1 MAKKF
6 FNYSFQIERT
16 KKTGTIFVIV
26 MVVLLVSFFLFY
38 KSKSNVTSLDR
49 LSYKVVL
56 GMNRFEDR
64 NCDHAYRL
72 NYQKKTCGTICINSL
87 KKDSNYL
94 SDLQEEMQKNG
105 FSFKKESSKKINNGN
120 YSYVETANK
129 IPYISYYVIDYENKT
144 YSIEYIDQSS
154 YLAKTNEKKCGESF
168 HNFINSL
175 KLK

>member
-6 FNYSFQIERT
+6 FDYSFQIERT
-16 KKTGTIFVIV
+16 KKLGIVFVIV
-26 MVVLLVSFFLFY
+26 VVVLLVSFFLFY
-38 KSKSNVTSLDR
+38 KSKSNVTKINQ

-105 FSFKKESSKKINNGN
+105 FSFKKKIEKKINNKE
-120 YSYVETANK
+120 YSYLETANK
-129 IPYISYYVIDYENKT
+129 IPFISYYVTDYNGKT

-154 YLAKTNEKKCGESF
+154 YLTKTNEKKCGESF
-168 HNFINSL
+168 HDFINSL
-175 KLK
+175 NLK

>member
-16 KKTGTIFVIV
+16 KKAGIIFIIV
-26 MVVLLVSFFLFY
+26 VVGLLVSFFLFY
-38 KSKSNVTSLDR
+38 KSKSNVTKLDQ

-94 SDLQEEMQKNG
+94 NNLRDEMQKNG
-105 FSFKKESSKKINNGN
+105 FSFQNKSSKNINKQH
-120 YSYVETANK
+120 YSYLETANK
-129 IPYISYYVIDYENKT
+129 IPLISYYITDYQNKT

-154 YLAKTNEKKCGESF
+154 YLTKTNEKKCGESF
-168 HNFINSL
+168 RTFINSL

>member
-26 MVVLLVSFFLFY
+26 VVCLLVGFFIFY
-38 KSKSNVTSLDR
+38 RSKSNVTKLNR

-64 NCDHAYRL
+64 NCDNAYRL
-72 NYQKKTCGTICINSL
+72 NYQKKTCGTICINSI
-87 KKDSNYL
+87 KEDPNYL
-94 SDLQEEMQKNG
+94 SDLQDEMAKNG
-105 FSFKKESSKKINNGN
+105 FSFKNKATKKINHHD
-120 YSYVETANK
+120 YSYLETSNK
-129 IPYISYYVIDYENKT
+129 IPLISYYVIDHENKT

-154 YLAKTNEKKCGESF
+154 YLTKTNEKKCGESF
-168 HNFINSL
+168 QSFINSL

>member
-16 KKTGTIFVIV
+16 KKTGTIFIIVVI
-26 MVVLLVSFFLFY
+26 VLLVSFFLFY
-38 KSKSNVTSLDR
+38 KSKSNVAKLNQ

-56 GMNRFEDR
+56 GMNQFEDR
-64 NCDHAYRL
+64 NCERAYRL

-87 KKDSNYL
+87 KQKSDYLKDIK
-94 SDLQEEMQKNG
+94 EKMKENG
-105 FSFKKESSKKINNGN
+105 FSFKDIITKDINHQT
-120 YSYVETANK
+120 YSYLETTNK
-129 IPYISYYVIDYENKT
+129 VPVISYYVVDYKNKT

-154 YLAKTNEKKCGESF
+154 YLTKTNEKECSKSLDKF
-168 HNFINSL
+168 TNSL

>member
-16 KKTGTIFVIV
+16 KKAGILFVV
-26 MVVLLVSFFLFY
+26 VVVVLLVSFFLFY
-38 KSKSNVTSLDR
+38 KSKSNVTKLDQ

-72 NYQKKTCGTICINSL
+72 NYQKKTCGTICINSI

-94 SDLQEEMQKNG
+94 SDLQDEMQKNG
-105 FSFKKESSKKINNGN
+105 FSFKNQSSKKINNRD
-120 YSYVETANK
+120 YSYLETANK
-129 IPYISYYVIDYENKT
+129 VPFISYYVTDYVNKT

-154 YLAKTNEKKCGESF
+154 YLTKTNEKKCGESF
-168 HNFINSL
+168 NTFINSL